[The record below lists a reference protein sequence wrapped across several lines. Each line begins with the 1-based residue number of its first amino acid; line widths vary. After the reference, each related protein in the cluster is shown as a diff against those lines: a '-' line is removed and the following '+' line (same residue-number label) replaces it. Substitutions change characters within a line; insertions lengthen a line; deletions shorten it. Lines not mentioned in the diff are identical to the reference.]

1 MTFLKN
7 LTMNNYFLFQKLN
20 NAVGTHQHFQGV
32 SGGFIIHHYAG
43 KVFKISQNKHANFF
57 FTSINILG
65 VLIK

>member
-1 MTFLKN
+1 
-7 LTMNNYFLFQKLN
+7 MNNSFLFQKLN

-43 KVFKISQNKHANFF
+43 KVFKISQYTCKYF

-65 VLIK
+65 FLLK